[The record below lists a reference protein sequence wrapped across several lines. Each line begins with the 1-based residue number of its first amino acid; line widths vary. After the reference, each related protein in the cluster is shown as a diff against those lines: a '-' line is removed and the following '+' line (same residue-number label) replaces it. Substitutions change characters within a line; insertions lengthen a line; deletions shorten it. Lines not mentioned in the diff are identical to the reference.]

1 MTEQQ
6 EEPIGPFSMEK
17 AYQTYPENIS
27 EARQLKRAI
36 DEGRQ
41 DGTATERELLL
52 MASEALGRLTD
63 NTILKRIVEKGLE
76 AREKK

>member
-6 EEPIGPFSMEK
+6 EEPFGPFSMEK
-17 AYQTYPENIS
+17 AYQTYQENIS
-27 EARQLKRAI
+27 EARKLKSAI
-36 DEGRQ
+36 EEGRQ